1 MHAALIAPEP
11 VAEHRAA
18 SLVADLAEL
27 LVDCVAEGFSVG
39 FLAGVLRDEAAAWWR
54 GALARPG
61 TLTWAAFDDHH
72 RAVGCVQLTM
82 APEPTGQHRA
92 EVNKLLVH
100 RRARGQGVASTLM
113 AVLEREARAR
123 GRTLL
128 MLDTETGR
136 PAEAIYRR
144 WGWKPY
150 GVVANH
156 AALPDGRLAPST
168 FMTKVLR
175 A

>member
-1 MHAALIAPEP
+1 MHAALVAPDPIAQ
-11 VAEHRAA
+11 HRSA
-18 SLVADLAEL
+18 SLVDDLADL

-39 FLAGVLRDEAAAWWR
+39 FRAGLSRDEATAWWLD
-54 GALARPG
+54 ALGRPA
-61 TLTWAAFDDHH
+61 TLTWAAFDGDA
-72 RAVGCVQLTM
+72 RAVGCVQLSM
-82 APEPTGQHRA
+82 APEPTGSHRA

-113 AVLEREARAR
+113 ALLEREARAR

-136 PAEAIYRR
+136 PAEAIYRG
-144 WGWKPY
+144 WGWVPY
-150 GVVANH
+150 GVVVNH
-156 AALPDGRLAPST
+156 AALPDGQLAPST
-168 FMTKVLR
+168 FMTKVLS